1 MKEKSCGCII
11 FKKENEKIKFLV
23 IKQVLGHYGFP
34 KGHVEKNE
42 TEKETA
48 LREVK
53 EETGLDIS
61 FLGDYK
67 KVITYSPRAN
77 TIKDVIYFL
86 GTVKGGTLKP
96 QEEEVSLIKWFDFEV
111 VIIYALNLAYH
122 RVTEVYGVALSK
134 YGFFYKVGI

>member
-34 KGHVEKNE
+34 KGHVERNE

-61 FLGDYK
+61 FLGDYR

-77 TIKDVIYFL
+77 TIKDVVYFI

-96 QEEEVSLIKWFDFEV
+96 QEEEVSLIKWFDFED
-111 VIIYALNLAYH
+111 AYK
-122 RVTEVYGVALSK
+122 TITYKDDKNILLSAYNYIK
-134 YGFFYKVGI
+134 DNNF